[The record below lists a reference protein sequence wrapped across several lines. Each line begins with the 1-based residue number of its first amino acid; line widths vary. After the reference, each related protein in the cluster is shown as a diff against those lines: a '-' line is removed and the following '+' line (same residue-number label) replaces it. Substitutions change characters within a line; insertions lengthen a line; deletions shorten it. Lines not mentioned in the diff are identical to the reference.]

1 MKKFLKILGGII
13 LSLIVIYVVSC
24 FFGPSHFFL
33 EKKVTI
39 NASKDTIFNEVANY
53 RKWNAWSPWTDETMS
68 SDFIGSAGTVGH
80 KWQWKSENQG
90 NGAQTILSIDADQNI
105 KMQLDFEGMDPSY
118 THWKFAPATGGV
130 EVTWGMDGGDVPFLQ
145 RGMMLLFQ
153 GMIESDYEKGLNKL
167 KSVCE
172 KN

>member
-1 MKKFLKILGGII
+1 MKKFLKIIGGVI
-13 LSLIVIYVVSC
+13 LALVALYVISC
-24 FFGPSHFFL
+24 FFGPKHFFI
-33 EKKVTI
+33 EQKITI
-39 NASKDTIFNEVANY
+39 QSPTDSIYKHVADYSKWD
-53 RKWNAWSPWTDETMS
+53 AWSPWTDESMS
-68 SDFIGSAGTVGH
+68 SDFIGLPGTVGH

-90 NGAQTILSIDADQNI
+90 NGAQTILSIDADKNI
-105 KMQLDFEGMDPSY
+105 QMQLDFEGMDPSY
-118 THWKFAPATGGV
+118 THWKFMSTSGGV
-130 EVTWGMDGGDVPFLQ
+130 EVTWGMDGGDVPFIQ

>member
-1 MKKFLKILGGII
+1 MKKFLKIIGGVI
-13 LSLIVIYVVSC
+13 LALVALYVISC
-24 FFGPSHFFL
+24 FFVPKHFFI
-33 EKKVTI
+33 EQKISIQTP
-39 NASKDTIFNEVANY
+39 KDE
-53 RKWNAWSPWTDETMS
+53 SMS
-68 SDFIGSAGTVGH
+68 SDFIGLPGTVGH

-90 NGAQTILSIDADQNI
+90 NGAQTILAIDSDKNI
-105 KMQLDFEGMDPSY
+105 QMQLDFEGMDPSY
-118 THWKFAPATGGV
+118 THWKFVSTSGGV
-130 EVTWGMDGGDVPFLQ
+130 EVTWGMDGGDVPFIQ

>member
-1 MKKFLKILGGII
+1 M
-13 LSLIVIYVVSC
+13 
-24 FFGPSHFFL
+24 
-33 EKKVTI
+33 TI
-39 NASKDTIFNEVANY
+39 NVSQDSIFNQVANY
-53 RKWNAWSPWTDETMS
+53 RNWKAWSPWTEADPNMQSE
-68 SDFIGSAGTVGH
+68 FIGNSCTVGH

-90 NGAQTILSIDADQNI
+90 NGAQTILSIDSDKNI
-105 KMQLDFEGMDPSY
+105 QMQLDFEGMDPSY
-118 THWKFAPATGGV
+118 THWKFVSTSGGV
-130 EVTWGMDGGDVPFLQ
+130 EVTWGMDGGDVPFIQ